1 MKDKC
6 LLLHKLFNSLKRFH
20 FPFDDDLELIPK
32 NGIYIIF
39 EKGETF
45 KGFDRVVRVGTHTGD
60 NQLRS
65 RLYQHFTDENKDRS
79 IFRKNIGRCFLN
91 LNKNPYAKIW
101 ELDFTTRAQK
111 KENAHLRDAIFEK
124 QLERKITRYVQ
135 EKLSFAVIE
144 VNVKVKRLNLESR
157 IISTLSLCDT
167 CKPSQNW
174 LGLHSP
180 KDRIR
185 ESGLWQVNELYKE
198 PLRQHDL
205 EELGRLINGKIITCA

>member
-1 MKDKC
+1 MKNKC
-6 LLLHKLFNSLKRFH
+6 LLLHQCFNSLKRFR
-20 FPFDDDLELIPK
+20 FPFDDGLNLIPK

-45 KGFDRVVRVGTHTGD
+45 EGLDRVVRVGTHTGD

-91 LNKNPYAKIW
+91 LKKSPYAEIW
-101 ELDFTTRAQK
+101 ELDFTTKVQREK
-111 KENAHLRDAIFEK
+111 NAHLKDEPFEK
-124 QLERKITRYVQ
+124 RLEKKITSYIQ
-135 EKLSFAVIE
+135 ENLSFTLVE
-144 VNVKVKRLNLESR
+144 VNAKSKRLNLESR
-157 IISTLSLCDT
+157 IISTISLCSN
-167 CKPSQNW
+167 CKPSPNW

-180 KDRIR
+180 KIRIR

-198 PLRQHDL
+198 PIRQNDL
-205 EELGRLINGKIITCA
+205 EELRKLVK